1 MWQKFKMSCS
11 ASSQLAILWNVVV
24 GNTMDRRRWQYY
36 GSKKRSRRYLRVS
49 STRKGRGPAPRRS
62 QQHPIKLHEKWQLR
76 GPNVPVSP
84 SFLQPDLALLVHGRR
99 RFLPQQKRRVPG
111 SCLHCYGP
119 LALLMRVFY
128 RRARET
134 VSRLGFVW
142 CRCQGLEQL
151 HYVGI
156 AQNVSL
162 NCIFM
167 NIVKVAMTWLHA
179 CSFAVLCVIGRR
191 VSKDPGAPSSTV
203 LTLEQFLVVHV
214 DSVAWVKLG

>member
-1 MWQKFKMSCS
+1 MK
-11 ASSQLAILWNVVV
+11 
-24 GNTMDRRRWQYY
+24 
-36 GSKKRSRRYLRVS
+36 LR
-49 STRKGRGPAPRRS
+49 
-62 QQHPIKLHEKWQLR
+62 EKWQLR

-99 RFLPQQKRRVPG
+99 RFLPQQRRRVPG

-119 LALLMRVFY
+119 LALLMRLFY

-203 LTLEQFLVVHV
+203 LNTRAVLGSRLCGLGKTGIDAICGMLGLLKCLVDLHYYKNKGQSIFY
-214 DSVAWVKLG
+214 D